1 MRWEPVVFLVAEG
14 CRGRRLWFLRRWKR
28 CGNYFCH
35 WSKRERAMS
44 NQLLCRSGWGPSS
57 LWWMSSSIPV
67 VPLGSVDLSLRHVST
82 TWPGHYE
89 QWTRC
94 QRSVSEEEPV
104 CYTGP
109 AGRELK
115 NWAMKEALRLDR
127 FTCVVLWQTS
137 TCANLIMAN
146 MTKKYNNG
154 KLNPQ
159 QVLIIWGIFFS
170 TEQPLFDWTVCSTV
184 IVDSWCRSWIRVKKD
199 LTKWA

>member
-1 MRWEPVVFLVAEG
+1 MHVEEEKGGPWSCMYNEGNVFARFVSWGESLSFSLYPKAAEAAAFDSCAAENDAG
-14 CRGRRLWFLRRWKR
+14 II
-28 CGNYFCH
+28 
-35 WSKRERAMS
+35 SAIDPRERARAMS
-44 NQLLCRSGWGPSS
+44 NQLLCRSGRGPSS

-104 CYTGP
+104 YYTGP

-127 FTCVVLWQTS
+127 FTCVVLWQT
-137 TCANLIMAN
+137 
-146 MTKKYNNG
+146 
-154 KLNPQ
+154 
-159 QVLIIWGIFFS
+159 
-170 TEQPLFDWTVCSTV
+170 
-184 IVDSWCRSWIRVKKD
+184 
-199 LTKWA
+199 